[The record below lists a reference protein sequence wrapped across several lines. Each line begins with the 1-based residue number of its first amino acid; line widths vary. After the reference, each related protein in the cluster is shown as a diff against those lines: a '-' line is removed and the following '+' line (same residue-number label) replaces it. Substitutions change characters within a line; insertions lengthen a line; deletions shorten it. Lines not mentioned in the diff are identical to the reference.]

1 MGNLHISGHSS
12 LSRKLGCPH
21 FWVSRGPWGG
31 RSCPLTGAQSDRGG
45 HPEGIQEEVGG
56 KGKRLFGALDW
67 GAPPSA
73 SLVRREI
80 WGEEYEEE
88 KETPCLGPE
97 LDLTELTLS
106 GQGDIRT
113 QPPGTRS
120 ISGEGNFRTQ
130 PPGPGAFLGDIP
142 GPIPKSCRCSQWRRL
157 PGVHSQ
163 V

>member
-1 MGNLHISGHSS
+1 MGNSHISGHSS

-21 FWVSRGPWGG
+21 FWVSRGLWGG

-106 GQGDIRT
+106 GQGVYQDSTPWDQEHFWGGEFQDSASR
-113 QPPGTRS
+113 TRS
-120 ISGEGNFRTQ
+120 ISG
-130 PPGPGAFLGDIP
+130 
-142 GPIPKSCRCSQWRRL
+142 
-157 PGVHSQ
+157 
-163 V
+163 